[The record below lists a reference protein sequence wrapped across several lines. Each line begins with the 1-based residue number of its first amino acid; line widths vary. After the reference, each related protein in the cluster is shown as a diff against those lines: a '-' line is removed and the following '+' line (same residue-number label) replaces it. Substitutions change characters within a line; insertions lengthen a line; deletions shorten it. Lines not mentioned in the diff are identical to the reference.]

1 MLEILIKI
9 IATLKA
15 DAVLTAIVPAGNI
28 FTGPVDALSEFNSPG
43 GIILPAVVLSVVS
56 ESQRPVPQNVRDT
69 QVQLDVYSRVG
80 QLELE
85 QMYEQIISDLSMMTY
100 NQGGAHVF
108 WQLLSGAHDNF
119 ETERRIWHRA
129 VTFQIWSVKPV
140 TVS

>member
-1 MLEILIKI
+1 MLEILINI

-15 DAVLTAIVPAGNI
+15 DAVLTAIVPTDNI
-28 FTGPVDALSEFNSPG
+28 FTGPVDALSEMNTPG
-43 GIILPAVVLSVVS
+43 GIILPAIVLSTVS
-56 ESQRPVPQNVRDT
+56 EAQRPVPQNTRDT
-69 QVQLDVYSRVG
+69 QVQLDIYSRVG

-85 QMYEQIISDLSMMTY
+85 NIYEQIISDLSMLTY

-129 VTFQIWSVKPV
+129 FTFQIWSVKP
-140 TVS
+140 TT